1 MNSEVQRNKASTA
14 KSNSQ
19 RHMNGM
25 HNYSQSGR
33 TYQSEQYTGPLDRR
47 TKILPKEERKRKTD
61 ETVRPQNL
69 RAVEKFL
76 GRKTNNPTA
85 EIVKT
90 FHLTPHP
97 SGLQYSSGKADEVF
111 KILCERYP
119 YAKNYKGW
127 NDLYYSM
134 RNCFPVRKE
143 PMKTV
148 KVKND
153 EHFEI
158 DDCKPIYNNGDKV
171 YIVHYCDNMFQA
183 FEGKIIS
190 YYIKELSGGSF
201 DIMYEIKAS
210 CFGINSGWK
219 RQGNRTVFG
228 SMDEARARAEEKNK
242 RM

>member
-1 MNSEVQRNKASTA
+1 MNSEVQMNKSSTA

-19 RHMNGM
+19 RHMSGM

-97 SGLQYSSGKADEVF
+97 SGLQYSSGMADEVF
-111 KILCERYP
+111 KIPESNSSFASLLTIIPAQLLAYYCAIQKGFDPDKPRNL
-119 YAKNYKGW
+119 AK
-127 NDLYYSM
+127 S
-134 RNCFPVRKE
+134 V
-143 PMKTV
+143 TV
-148 KVKND
+148 
-153 EHFEI
+153 E
-158 DDCKPIYNNGDKV
+158 
-171 YIVHYCDNMFQA
+171 
-183 FEGKIIS
+183 
-190 YYIKELSGGSF
+190 
-201 DIMYEIKAS
+201 
-210 CFGINSGWK
+210 
-219 RQGNRTVFG
+219 
-228 SMDEARARAEEKNK
+228 
-242 RM
+242 